1 MTKTKGLKN
10 YLFIKEKYNQ
20 MTDQEYIHLK
30 QQQKKR
36 SRKLKKDREHWIEIE
51 YEIKVKEKENGR
63 IKNGN

>member
-1 MTKTKGLKN
+1 
-10 YLFIKEKYNQ
+10 

-36 SRKLKKDREHWIEIE
+36 SRKLKKDREHWIEVENNIR
-51 YEIKVKEKENGR
+51 IKEKENGR

>member
-1 MTKTKGLKN
+1 LKN
-10 YLFIKEKYNQ
+10 YLYIKEKYNP

-36 SRKLKKDREHWIEIE
+36 SRKLKKDRERWIEE
-51 YEIKVKEKENGR
+51 EDKENGR

>member
-10 YLFIKEKYNQ
+10 YLYIKEKYNP

-36 SRKLKKDREHWIEIE
+36 SRKLKKDREHWIEVENNIR
-51 YEIKVKEKENGR
+51 IKEKENE
-63 IKNGN
+63 

>member
-10 YLFIKEKYNQ
+10 YLYIKEKYNP

-36 SRKLKKDREHWIEIE
+36 SRKLKKDKERWIEE
-51 YEIKVKEKENGR
+51 EDKENG
-63 IKNGN
+63 IYKKSNKL

>member
-10 YLFIKEKYNQ
+10 YLYIKEKYNP

-36 SRKLKKDREHWIEIE
+36 SRKLKKDRERWIEDE
-51 YEIKVKEKENGR
+51 DKENGR